1 MHKKRKVTLQN
12 TPDNKAVFVK
22 FNSQNKTFITPI
34 DLGIFTLKN
43 NEKTLIKNIEDLESE
58 KEKLNNEAKTFLAKG
73 SRQLVCILEY

>member
-1 MHKKRKVTLQN
+1 M
-12 TPDNKAVFVK
+12 K